1 MIRNGARWGAI
12 FDWDGVVID
21 SMLQHARG
29 WDALAARENR
39 ILPEGHFKRGF
50 GKRNQEIIPDILKW
64 ATDPDEVE
72 RLAFAK
78 EECYREQLRADRI
91 QPMAGVVSWLEAL
104 RTAGI
109 PCAVGSSTP
118 RANIDC
124 AMSMWEWDG
133 YFVDIVSAE
142 DVSRG
147 KPDPEVFVLAAQ
159 RLGLAPERT
168 VVFED
173 STMGVEAARAAG
185 ARIVAVAGTHPAT
198 KFSDVD
204 RVVHQLDELTVQEV
218 ASWFDT

>member
-1 MIRNGARWGAI
+1 M
-12 FDWDGVVID
+12 
-21 SMLQHARG
+21 
-29 WDALAARENR
+29 
-39 ILPEGHFKRGF
+39 
-50 GKRNQEIIPDILKW
+50 
-64 ATDPDEVE
+64 E

-159 RLGLAPERT
+159 RLGLAPERV

-173 STMGVEAARAAG
+173 STMGVEAARMAVFDHISSVHDCIPTIGVRASSDHL
-185 ARIVAVAGTHPAT
+185 ARPQ
-198 KFSDVD
+198 SP
-204 RVVHQLDELTVQEV
+204 
-218 ASWFDT
+218 